1 VEDTFFFETHLYRSG
16 ASDVHIV
23 SHMCRRSTFS
33 DAQDDAKEKKDND
46 FVTKNNP
53 AVSPAQLTTSQK
65 YSKLKIY
72 SASSMLT
79 SRTAVRNKS
88 CF

>member
-1 VEDTFFFETHLYRSG
+1 MLSFLAAHLYRSG

-23 SHMCRRSTFS
+23 SHMCRRSTYS
-33 DAQDDAKEKKDND
+33 DAQDDAKDKEDND

-53 AVSPAQLTTSQK
+53 AVSPAPPNTGQK

-72 SASSMLT
+72 SVSPMST